1 MVKKKN
7 KVSKRERTED
17 LEFIFPFKGVH
28 KGIAVERQE
37 DMYSAYLSNVRPY
50 DVLENKARGGQRPGL
65 EKLFAANL
73 NGPVIAMCEIEI
85 MD

>member
-1 MVKKKN
+1 MAQKKN
-7 KVSKRERTED
+7 KIDKQDRVED
-17 LEFIFPFKGVH
+17 LELIFPFKGVH
-28 KGIAVERQE
+28 KGIAVERQD
-37 DMYSAYLSNVRPY
+37 DMYSAYMNNVRPY

-73 NGPVIAMCEIEI
+73 NGAVIAMCEVSI